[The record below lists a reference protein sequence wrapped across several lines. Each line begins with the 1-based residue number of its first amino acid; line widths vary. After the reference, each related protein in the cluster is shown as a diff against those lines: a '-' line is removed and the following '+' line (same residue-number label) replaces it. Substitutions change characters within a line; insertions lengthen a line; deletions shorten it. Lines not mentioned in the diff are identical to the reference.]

1 MKLLKLLIN
10 TIMLAF
16 IILAALP
23 LNSEAK
29 TINYSGLTMLHS
41 GKSSAGDDL
50 LLEYGIGCNQNHSMS
65 IESKPTS
72 IKINSFNTT
81 INKTKRTQRVNTS
94 IWVEWEN
101 GTAGFPNAQYTYNPH
116 SPFVYNDATP
126 LMAFKIG
133 NDKSPTVVPNVS
145 SKKMVF
151 SGYTF
156 KNLVPNKQYT
166 ITYDDFALGYFFGQ
180 PYYYS
185 PGFIGDGPISG
196 STFSSWG
203 ATPDF
208 QEPNAMDFV
217 VYTEAARPIISVS
230 DIKDV
235 RVTISWNTNGN
246 PTGTN
251 YTLQRRLNASQ
262 TWTDIYTGTA
272 NQYTNTNL
280 VPETKY
286 QYRVRVN
293 HIAGTDWNNYSLQ
306 GGLEYIEVSTTA
318 DPAVAAAQEAAS
330 KAQAAKEAAENS
342 AQYSLDAKT
351 AAEVV
356 SDKVNHPEYGLE
368 ALNSKINNTTPYIQR
383 IYNPKGATLTLEQ
396 TFDIKINAA
405 GVQENLVYRVIC
417 DEFDS
422 GWTSNNLI
430 TITGL
435 TRNGTKKATVIVSNN
450 PAEPENGATVKDE
463 FTFFKVVF

>member
-1 MKLLKLLIN
+1 MKILK
-10 TIMLAF
+10 
-16 IILAALP
+16 ILANATMIAFVVLVALP

-29 TINYSGLTMLHS
+29 TISYSGLTIVHNGVS
-41 GKSSAGDDL
+41 IRNDSSYP
-50 LLEYGIGCNQNHSMS
+50 YGIGSSQNHNMS
-65 IESKPTS
+65 ITSKE
-72 IKINSFNTT
+72 TT
-81 INKTKRTQRVNTS
+81 ITINPFSTPINRTKSSHFSNTQLYERWN
-94 IWVEWEN
+94 E
-101 GTAGFPNAQYTYNPH
+101 GTGNFPLTVTPSVPNPFIYT
-116 SPFVYNDATP
+116 DTTP

-166 ITYDDFALGYFFGQ
+166 ITYDDFALGYFLGY

-185 PGFIGDGPISG
+185 PGFIGDGPLSG
-196 STFSSWG
+196 STIQRPS
-203 ATPDF
+203 TL
-208 QEPNAMDFV
+208 QEPDQMEFIT
-217 VYTEAARPIISVS
+217 YTKAARPIISVS

-293 HIAGTDWNNYSLQ
+293 HIAGEDWNTYSYQ

-330 KAQAAKEAAENS
+330 KAQAAKEAAEQTL
-342 AQYSLDAKT
+342 QYSIDAKT
-351 AAEVV
+351 AAESVKTEV
-356 SDKVNHPEYGLE
+356 DHPDYGLK

-417 DEFDS
+417 DTFDS
-422 GWTSNNLI
+422 GWTKDNLI

-435 TRNGTKKATVIVSNN
+435 TRDGTKKATVIVSNN
-450 PAEPENGATVKDE
+450 PAVPENGATVEDE
-463 FTFFKVVF
+463 FIFFKVGF